1 MAVDLS
7 PLADRCGRLTCHIVL
22 PYSFLHYPNIDAA
35 VRATYHK
42 DIYGNCTMSESTL
55 LKESKW
61 SYSAGWNS
69 RQRNESLSSVG
80 MAVNETNTTVRQIE
94 VATVSNP
101 VPDVV

>member
-55 LKESKW
+55 LKGITDIFISVWLVIRKHCL
-61 SYSAGWNS
+61 SA
-69 RQRNESLSSVG
+69 V
-80 MAVNETNTTVRQIE
+80 
-94 VATVSNP
+94 VAP
-101 VPDVV
+101 LE